1 MFSKLF
7 SSKLVLAALLIPI
20 YFAAGKLGLMLAFV
34 NPSATAV
41 WPPTGIAL
49 AAFILLGNQVWP
61 GILLGA
67 FFVNVTTSGS
77 VPASVAI
84 AVGNT
89 LEGLIGAQLVNRFAH
104 GRQVFN
110 RAEDIFRF
118 AVLAGLLSAMVS
130 ATFGATSLAVTGLA
144 GWANYAPI
152 WLTWWLGD
160 VGGALVIT
168 PVLVLWALNPHLHWN
183 NDDVLEVMLL
193 MLCLI
198 FLSLVVFDGLS
209 PLGVKNYALEFTT
222 IPVIVWAALRFGQ
235 REAATVTFLLSG
247 FATVGTLRGY
257 GPFARVSPNEAL
269 LLLQAYM

>member
-1 MFSKLF
+1 MTNTIAELRHFKMFSKLF

-84 AVGNT
+84 AMGNT

-118 AVLAGLLSAMVS
+118 AVLAGLLSTML
-130 ATFGATSLAVTGLA
+130 GAS
-144 GWANYAPI
+144 
-152 WLTWWLGD
+152 
-160 VGGALVIT
+160 
-168 PVLVLWALNPHLHWN
+168 
-183 NDDVLEVMLL
+183 
-193 MLCLI
+193 
-198 FLSLVVFDGLS
+198 S
-209 PLGVKNYALEFTT
+209 
-222 IPVIVWAALRFGQ
+222 
-235 REAATVTFLLSG
+235 
-247 FATVGTLRGY
+247 
-257 GPFARVSPNEAL
+257 
-269 LLLQAYM
+269 

>member
-1 MFSKLF
+1 MNSSRSLRKLAL
-7 SSKLVLAALLIPI
+7 LVLLAVIYLI
-20 YFAAGKLGLMLAFV
+20 AGKLGLMLAFV

-77 VPASVAI
+77 VPAWVAV
-84 AVGNT
+84 AVGST

-110 RAEDIFRF
+110 RAEDIFKF
-118 AVLAGLLSAMVS
+118 AVLAGLLSTMLG

-144 GWANYAPI
+144 GWADYAPI

-160 VGGALVIT
+160 VGGAFVPT
-168 PVLVLWALNPHLHWN
+168 PVPVLRASN
-183 NDDVLEVMLL
+183 
-193 MLCLI
+193 
-198 FLSLVVFDGLS
+198 
-209 PLGVKNYALEFTT
+209 
-222 IPVIVWAALRFGQ
+222 
-235 REAATVTFLLSG
+235 
-247 FATVGTLRGY
+247 
-257 GPFARVSPNEAL
+257 ARL
-269 LLLQAYM
+269 